1 MATHSLSPSVR
12 IGYKMAVT
20 SNKGTAMRSFT
31 IPTKQQAAKGG
42 RGLFWAWIAY
52 QTVKGSLTTC
62 FIWVPMIYYY
72 VTR

>member
-1 MATHSLSPSVR
+1 
-12 IGYKMAVT
+12 
-20 SNKGTAMRSFT
+20 MRSFT

-72 VTR
+72 VTH